1 MSDSYR
7 DAMRM
12 KQSRIL
18 HSVLLVLESV
28 LFGLFVIAIGCDQ
41 VKKNR
46 WASQKSPS
54 EKSPNKKN
62 PTVGKSYC

>member
-1 MSDSYR
+1 MSDSHR
-7 DAMRM
+7 DAMRI

-41 VKKNR
+41 VRCVCYFDPKQTTFSNL
-46 WASQKSPS
+46 
-54 EKSPNKKN
+54 NF
-62 PTVGKSYC
+62 